1 MLASHWKHTKLQS
14 EGHSLVEKPVVRY
27 DSSFQTGKLQVPDAY
42 LSCPKTGSQL
52 QYSPGAGVEG
62 SLLRQKRAQRQWVA
76 LTLFVM
82 AVFAFTYV
90 ASGLTRQDHIAVNN
104 QEGLYSS
111 VGLSPSSFF
120 TVKRDFKTG
129 EFQVYISPDDST
141 PYAAGSYLKNV
152 DSNGW
157 NHLSV
162 RGVLAGSKGRPS
174 VAAYVV
180 PPMGSPA
187 ESVTSAAPSNVN
199 EQRQEQQNEELLSM
213 LAMGFLEGYAT
224 CNEMRQWYVNF
235 YSGLFDGGDPMDPTL
250 DFLETNHDWMVQQA
264 ESQSRDSE
272 YWMAVRGTLA
282 QLHGMLAGVRAACP
296 GVTTEAILGLA
307 LGYTESKSEN
317 ENQGR
322 TEGGENEILLQGST
336 SPLPILALLGASS
349 GDKHGFGGEEMNARY
364 MDREGVHPPRSEDTI
379 VLGDDDGDDDYT
391 QHTRKG
397 VYLPTLRR
405 HPCLIHLLLMN
416 ANGDLYQIAEKFNQ
430 QNAPPSEGPDGA
442 GEEQET
448 VGRVSDVL
456 GTVGAEKRSSRGRI
470 RLGRR
475 ENRDQGRS
483 PARDKVRPRN
493 SSSISANIYRQHNGR
508 STKGRDGARSTG
520 VDHCSALIKL
530 LPDRSDVLFGH
541 NTWDDY
547 QCAFPRIFKRY
558 QYRHLLGGASGTEK
572 WGHSMWF
579 DVHFSS
585 SPGLLSSVD
594 DFYIVHSDPEEINGF
609 GSEFGKGKSDT
620 DNRKSEREYHKPVP
634 TRAPTLVPSSSPAPS
649 PRRLAIIET
658 TLDIYNNDL
667 LDAVQVRTTAEVFD
681 VDSIL
686 HFFFNSSISFL
697 PAPSHSRLG
706 SCSCCQS
713 ARY

>member
-1 MLASHWKHTKLQS
+1 MPYSQWRHTKLQS
-14 EGHSLVEKPVVRY
+14 EGDSLVEGPVLRY
-27 DSSFQTGKLQVPDAY
+27 DLSFPPGKLEVYVPEAY
-42 LSCPKTGSQL
+42 ANNSKTVLQL
-52 QYSPGAGVEG
+52 QYSPAEE
-62 SLLRQKRAQRQWVA
+62 SLLRQKRAHRQWVA
-76 LTLFVM
+76 FTLLVI
-82 AVFAFTYV
+82 AVFAFTYA
-90 ASGLTRQDHIAVNN
+90 ASGLTRQERIEVNN

-111 VGLSPSSFF
+111 VGITPSSFF
-120 TVKRDFKTG
+120 TVKRDLKTG
-129 EFQVYISPDDST
+129 EFQVFISPDDST

-162 RGVLAGSKGRPS
+162 HGVLAGSKGRPS

-180 PPMGSPA
+180 PPMGSA
-187 ESVTSAAPSNVN
+187 ARGAGSDSSTSASSSSSSFSSAPSQFN
-199 EQRQEQQNEELLSM
+199 EQRQGQQNEELLSM
-213 LAMGFLEGYAT
+213 LAMGFLEGYVT

-296 GVTTEAILGLA
+296 GVATEAILGLA
-307 LGYTESKSEN
+307 RAHSES

-322 TEGGENEILLQGST
+322 TKSTENEIFLEGST
-336 SPLPILALLGASS
+336 SPLPILALLGLSS
-349 GDKHGFGGEEMNARY
+349 GDKNGAGGEDMNARY
-364 MDREGVHPPRSEDTI
+364 MDRAGVHPPRSEDTI

-430 QNAPPSEGPDGA
+430 QDAPPSEGPDGS
-442 GEEQET
+442 GEEQENA
-448 VGRVSDVL
+448 GDVL
-456 GTVGAEKRSSRGRI
+456 GTVVIGKRSSRGSN
-470 RLGRR
+470 RLGHGLAR
-475 ENRDQGRS
+475 EH
-483 PARDKVRPRN
+483 VRPRN
-493 SSSISANIYRQHNGR
+493 SSSSSSSSATIYRQHNGP
-508 STKGRDGARSTG
+508 STKGRGGARSTG

-558 QYRHLLGGASGTEK
+558 QYRHLLGGADGTET

-594 DFYIVHSDPEEINGF
+594 DFYIVHSDPEAINGF

-620 DNRKSEREYHKPVP
+620 DNRKSDREYHKPVP
-634 TRAPTLVPSSSPAPS
+634 TRAPTLVPSSFPAPS

-658 TLDIYNNDL
+658 TLDIYNKDL
-667 LDAVQVRTTAEVFD
+667 LDAVQVSTTEE
-681 VDSIL
+681 
-686 HFFFNSSISFL
+686 
-697 PAPSHSRLG
+697 
-706 SCSCCQS
+706 
-713 ARY
+713 